1 MRKGLC
7 LLSLS
12 ICTFSAG
19 ISATAAQQAPLAEAP
34 ATTMSGTAAPA
45 PDRRPRTSR
54 DALLK
59 DEITGRTETD
69 AFALLSATRPSWLRV
84 RGASSMYRPEMI
96 QVYVNGMR
104 AGSIQSLRSIQ
115 ANTIVRVEHLDGARA
130 TERFGADHGAGAI
143 LLTTM

>member
-1 MRKGLC
+1 MHLFGRNKRYC
-7 LLSLS
+7 
-12 ICTFSAG
+12 CTAG
-19 ISATAAQQAPLAEAP
+19 STGRGSRDDHVRHGR
-34 ATTMSGTAAPA
+34 TG

-115 ANTIVRVEHLDGARA
+115 ANTIVRAEHLDGARA